1 MGWLGKSHW
10 NTLKCVTKATARSF
24 SFLGCEEKSGLI
36 TPGTG
41 PLPEDM
47 FVLVT
52 EDGMECKSED
62 DKRWNG
68 TGHPV

>member
-1 MGWLGKSHW
+1 MAFVKDSRKNL
-10 NTLKCVTKATARSF
+10 LC
-24 SFLGCEEKSGLI
+24 LMQ
-36 TPGTG
+36 
-41 PLPEDM
+41 DM

-68 TGHPV
+68 SRSQSYQSIGVIFFLNGLLHYSPLSKLGH